1 LRVLQRLVDAG
12 NTVVVIEHQPDV
24 MKSADYII
32 DLGPGAGEKGGYVV
46 ATGTPEAVA
55 QIPESITGHYL
66 KNILSVESER
76 IPISTT
82 L

>member
-1 LRVLQRLVDAG
+1 
-12 NTVVVIEHQPDV
+12 
-24 MKSADYII
+24 
-32 DLGPGAGEKGGYVV
+32 VV